1 MRIAGRQQPT
11 VVEADRA
18 RGARYWHNYDVRR
31 PLFLVLVGM
40 LSLSSTN
47 GPHSD
52 APARGHYSAP
62 IRYDGRFTLVRLRW
76 ADRPSPGGRFGS
88 QYAWSHDYPRAE
100 QNLSAIIRELT
111 YVDIHDDGNEI
122 LTLDDPDLFKYP
134 IALMWEPGF
143 WNLTDREAESFRA
156 YLLKGGF
163 AIFEDFDGTTQWAN
177 FEAQMHRVL
186 PQGRLVRLDASH
198 QIFTAFFPIEDL
210 DAIVHPMSHIRPSYY
225 GIFEDNDPSRRLLVV
240 ANFENDVPEYS
251 ERSSQGLF
259 PFDASNEAHKLSV
272 NYMIYGLSH

>member
-1 MRIAGRQQPT
+1 
-11 VVEADRA
+11 
-18 RGARYWHNYDVRR
+18 VRR
-31 PLFLVLVGM
+31 SLFLVLVGM
-40 LSLSSTN
+40 LSGVSTYV
-47 GPHSD
+47 PQSD
-52 APARGHYSAP
+52 ARTPGHYSAP
-62 IRYDGRFTLVRLRW
+62 VRYDGRFTLVRLRW
-76 ADRPSPGGRFGS
+76 GADFPSPRGHFGF
-88 QYAWSHDYPRAE
+88 QNAWSHDYPRAE
-100 QNLSAIIRELT
+100 QNLSAIIRKLT

-186 PQGRLVRLDASH
+186 PQGRFVRLDASH
-198 QIFTAFFPIEDL
+198 QLFTAFFPIADI
-210 DAIVHPMSHIRPSYY
+210 DATVHPMSHIRRSYF

-240 ANFENDVPEYS
+240 AAFDSDVPQHL
-251 ERSSQGLF
+251 ERSSQGPF
-259 PFDASNEAHKLSV
+259 PFDASIEADKLGV
-272 NYMIYGLSH
+272 NSMIYGLSH

>member
-1 MRIAGRQQPT
+1 
-11 VVEADRA
+11 
-18 RGARYWHNYDVRR
+18 
-31 PLFLVLVGM
+31 M
-40 LSLSSTN
+40 LSGFSTYA
-47 GPHSD
+47 PQSD
-52 APARGHYSAP
+52 GRTPGHYSAP

-76 ADRPSPGGRFGS
+76 GADFPSPRGRFGF
-88 QYAWSHDYPRAE
+88 QNAWSHDYPRAE
-100 QNLSAIIRELT
+100 QNLSAIIRKLT

-163 AIFEDFDGTTQWAN
+163 AIFWDFDGTTQWAN

-186 PQGRLVRLDASH
+186 PQGRFVPLDASH
-198 QIFTAFFPIEDL
+198 QLFTAFLPIADI
-210 DAIVHPMSHIRPSYY
+210 DAIVHPMSHIRPSYF

-240 ANFENDVPEYS
+240 ANIDSDESQHS
-251 ERSSQGLF
+251 ERSSQGPF
-259 PFDASNEAHKLSV
+259 PFDASNETIKLGV

>member
-1 MRIAGRQQPT
+1 M
-11 VVEADRA
+11 
-18 RGARYWHNYDVRR
+18 YWHNHDVRR
-31 PLFLVLVGM
+31 SLFLVLVGM
-40 LSLSSTN
+40 LSGFSTYA
-47 GPHSD
+47 PQSD
-52 APARGHYSAP
+52 ARTPGHYSAP

-76 ADRPSPGGRFGS
+76 GADLPSPRGRFGL
-88 QYAWSHDYPRAE
+88 QDAWSHDYPRAE

-163 AIFEDFDGTTQWAN
+163 AIFEDFGGTTQWAN

-198 QIFTAFFPIEDL
+198 QIFTAFFPLEDI
-210 DAIVHPMSHIRPSYY
+210 DAIVHPLSHSRPSYY
-225 GIFEDNDPSRRLLVV
+225 GIFEGNDPSRRLIVV
-240 ANFENDVPEYS
+240 ANYDNDVPEYWEWS
-251 ERSSQGLF
+251 GERRF
-259 PFDASNEAHKLSV
+259 PFDASNEAYKLDV
-272 NYMIYGLSH
+272 NYMIDGLSH